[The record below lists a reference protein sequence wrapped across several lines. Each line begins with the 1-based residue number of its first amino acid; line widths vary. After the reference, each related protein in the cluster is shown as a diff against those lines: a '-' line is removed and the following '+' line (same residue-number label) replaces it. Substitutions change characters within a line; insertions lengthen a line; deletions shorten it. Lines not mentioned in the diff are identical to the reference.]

1 MGHGPERA
9 VLRADARPAPR
20 PAPTSQLASNATDR
34 LIALQREAGNS
45 ALSIGFDVAQQAV
58 MLVDDMVESAKG
70 LLPFDTWFNLRMAL
84 LGAVSDIGTAE
95 VLAETVLIE
104 ARTAQIKAE
113 AAAIH
118 EETTRIIDH
127 RDGHPGDRQFERLM
141 VLASLAG
148 GQSSDVELTD
158 IVFLAR
164 HPERRQAP
172 LEPGKPEDAALIR
185 EWVNVRT
192 SLVRSVMSS
201 ALGKAVLVT
210 KKDDSGRKPA
220 EAAAQGT

>member
-1 MGHGPERA
+1 MGQGREHA
-9 VLRADARPAPR
+9 VLRADVVPTPR
-20 PAPTSQLASNATDR
+20 PALASQRASNATDR
-34 LIALQREAGNS
+34 LLALQRAAGNS
-45 ALSIGFDVAQQAV
+45 ALSIGFDIAQRAV
-58 MLVDDMVESAKG
+58 MMLDDIVESARG
-70 LLPFDTWFNLRMAL
+70 LMPFDTWFHLRLAL

-95 VLAETVLIE
+95 VLAETALIE

-148 GQSSDVELTD
+148 GQTSDVELTD

-164 HPERRQAP
+164 HPERRAAP
-172 LEPGKPEDAALIR
+172 LEPGKADDAPLIK
-185 EWVNVRT
+185 EWVNLRT
-192 SLVRSVMSS
+192 GLVRSVISS
-201 ALGKAVLVT
+201 ALGKAVLVSKGGST
-210 KKDDSGRKPA
+210 DQSKKTAS
-220 EAAAQGT
+220 EGT